1 MQPANQGIDPEITRM
16 FRKIINT
23 VGVIVLWGA
32 VSFSIPLYIGA
43 DYKNINPLFIAG
55 YFILVL
61 ITTIIM
67 LFILR
72 KIWNAKQ

>member
-23 VGVIVLWGA
+23 VGIIVLWSA

-43 DYKNINPLFIAG
+43 DYKSLSPLLVTG

-67 LFILR
+67 FFMIR
-72 KIWNAKQ
+72 KIWKAKH